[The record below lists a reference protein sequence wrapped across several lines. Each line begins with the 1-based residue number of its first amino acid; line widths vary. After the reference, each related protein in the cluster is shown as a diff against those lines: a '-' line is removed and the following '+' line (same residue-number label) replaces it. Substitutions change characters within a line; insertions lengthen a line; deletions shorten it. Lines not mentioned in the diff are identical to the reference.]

1 MKKLAILMV
10 AGSMIGL
17 ASCGNN
23 ENTSTK
29 EQIDSTAT
37 ARTDTMAA
45 ALKAQNDS
53 LINAMAKM
61 RADSAMKADSMAKA
75 GMASAHT
82 SAKTTTHTTKTTTH
96 AVHTSQPGTKVT
108 DRPGATDAH
117 INGQTEKPKSVSD
130 RPGATDV
137 KH

>member
-1 MKKLAILMV
+1 MNKLATLLL
-10 AGSMIGL
+10 AGAVIAF

-23 ENTSTK
+23 ENNTSK
-29 EQIDSTAT
+29 EQVDSMVT

-45 ALKAQNDS
+45 KMKTQNDS

-61 RADSAMKADSMAKA
+61 RADSAMRADSMAKA
-75 GMASAHT
+75 AASKT
-82 SAKTTTHTTKTTTH
+82 SSKTTTKTTTHTTTTHTTT
-96 AVHTSQPGTKVT
+96 TSPGTKVT

-130 RPGATDV
+130 RPGAIQV
-137 KH
+137 K

>member
-1 MKKLAILMV
+1 
-10 AGSMIGL
+10 MIGL

-23 ENTSTK
+23 ENNSTK

-75 GMASAHT
+75 GAG
-82 SAKTTTHTTKTTTH
+82 KTTTHTTVKTTTH
-96 AVHTSQPGTKVT
+96 STTTHSTETAQPGTKAT
-108 DRPGATDAH
+108 DRPGATDMH
-117 INGQTEKPKSVSD
+117 LNGKADKPKTASD

>member
-1 MKKLAILMV
+1 MKKLAILLV
-10 AGSMIGL
+10 AGTMIGL

-23 ENTSTK
+23 ENNSTK

-75 GMASAHT
+75 GAG
-82 SAKTTTHTTKTTTH
+82 KTTTHTTVKTTTH
-96 AVHTSQPGTKVT
+96 TTTHQPAKSDKMT
-108 DRPGATDAH
+108 D
-117 INGQTEKPKSVSD
+117 
-130 RPGATDV
+130 
-137 KH
+137 